1 MECKLAK
8 LAVHAIAVLL
18 RQVPLWT
25 LSARS
30 RFAHHQKEAL
40 NSQCLYMLANIFT
53 LYCVSSVKT
62 AWQLAQLY
70 LCLNHTSVREMN
82 SCTSRS
88 KNKSKQELK
97 GMKESVMLVVSNNKL
112 CTFLEVIW

>member
-1 MECKLAK
+1 MRLWDSTENR
-8 LAVHAIAVLL
+8 AIDKREFIYL
-18 RQVPLWT
+18 
-25 LSARS
+25 
-30 RFAHHQKEAL
+30 
-40 NSQCLYMLANIFT
+40 T

-70 LCLNHTSVREMN
+70 LCLNHTFVREMN

-112 CTFLEVIW
+112 CTFLETSHSVML